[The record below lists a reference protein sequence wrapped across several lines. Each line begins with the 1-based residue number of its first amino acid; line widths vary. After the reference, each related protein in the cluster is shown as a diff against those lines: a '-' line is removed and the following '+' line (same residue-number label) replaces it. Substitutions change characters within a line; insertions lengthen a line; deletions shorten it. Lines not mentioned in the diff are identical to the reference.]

1 VHSCTRSLCTLR
13 LPISGMETARR
24 RDQDAP
30 GSPSRGSTP
39 PSTRCPFHATA
50 DRGFPCGAAL
60 QIERLEALVAE
71 TQAELQNQ
79 QIEQPKD
86 PPPSSS
92 SLDMLQSKLAKTMR
106 MLEAE
111 AGVTQALEAKLDRT
125 QHQLEEITGQAEVL
139 KADLES
145 ERGVNRELEHR
156 CQSFEK
162 RAAKAEKE
170 AHEVALATQLAHF
183 ALRTLTPP
191 RTIGP
196 HPPISPHQSR
206 SRARRGENDPKITP
220 PGGEEKAN
228 PA

>member
-1 VHSCTRSLCTLR
+1 VHPTLAHFR
-13 LPISGMETARR
+13 HGNSSTPRPRRARKPKQR
-24 RDQDAP
+24 PDTPLHNAVH
-30 GSPSRGSTP
+30 STP
-39 PSTRCPFHATA
+39 PLT
-50 DRGFPCGAAL
+50 GVFPCGAAL